1 MSFFDDLG
9 KTLTDKSQ
17 EVAKKAKDVTEVTR
31 LNSQISS
38 EQKKIEA
45 CYTDIGRM
53 YYQKM
58 NGNPEPEYAELAAQ
72 ISQSMANI
80 EAWRS
85 EITRIRKIKKCVN
98 CGAEIS
104 ADAQFCNMCGAKNEV
119 VQEAEAPGSAGGTI
133 FCKGCG
139 QQLPADAMFC
149 PNCGTKQ

>member
-38 EQKKIEA
+38 EQKKIES
-45 CYTDIGRM
+45 CYTEIGRI

-58 NGNPEPEYAELAAQ
+58 SANPEPEYAELAGQ

-80 EAWRS
+80 EACRN
-85 EITRIRKIKKCVN
+85 EITKIRRIKKCVN

-104 ADAQFCNMCGAKNEV
+104 ADAMFCNMCGAKNEV
-119 VQEAEAPGSAGGTI
+119 VQETDAPAGAAGTI

-139 QQLPADAMFC
+139 EQLPGDAMFC